1 MKVTEPLRF
10 FFCRFLLESAAGLF
24 LVCVAA
30 PRLSI
35 WIFTFQKFRLEV
47 LAVKYAPRK
56 VYIKE
61 SGGYVELSYTDFC
74 RRRQADKGYM
84 DKLFIPVQGCLLEV
98 VREQYAD
105 FYRDRERWRYLQKLD
120 ARNSLLS
127 LDGFTDTYIRQNPG
141 GRHLTSGFPAR
152 SVHRAPDSYPEED
165 GSNHG
170 SCCEEGS
177 DPGNT
182 DHFWEVPF
190 P

>member
-84 DKLFIPVQGCLLEV
+84 DKLFIPVQGCL
-98 VREQYAD
+98 
-105 FYRDRERWRYLQKLD
+105 
-120 ARNSLLS
+120 
-127 LDGFTDTYIRQNPG
+127 
-141 GRHLTSGFPAR
+141 
-152 SVHRAPDSYPEED
+152 
-165 GSNHG
+165 
-170 SCCEEGS
+170 
-177 DPGNT
+177 
-182 DHFWEVPF
+182 
-190 P
+190 